1 MECKQYSKI
10 TVEIRTQLKTVKI
23 TSNIFA
29 VYLKPPQ
36 WNSVLISYLI
46 LQDGNWL
53 LPQWLFHKL
62 LKIFHHVGFQS
73 PMKTPRR
80 GCRPLQDTDVPDLF
94 FYLFLDPYLM
104 SGNLKGHLK
113 KRRSKNELEEEKL
126 ECINHNCSH
135 KFRQFWIKFGVWILI
150 YNTSNVIDR
159 SRPAL
164 TRI

>member
-1 MECKQYSKI
+1 MKCKPYSEI

>member
-1 MECKQYSKI
+1 MEK
-10 TVEIRTQLKTVKI
+10 
-23 TSNIFA
+23 
-29 VYLKPPQ
+29 YLKPPKL
-36 WNSVLISYLI
+36 NSLLISYLI

-53 LPQWLFHKL
+53 SPQWLFHKL
-62 LKIFHHVGFQS
+62 LKIFHHVDFQS
-73 PMKTPRR
+73 PMKIPRR

>member
-1 MECKQYSKI
+1 MKCKPYSEI

-135 KFRQFWIKFGVWILI
+135 EFRQFWIKFGVWILI

>member
-1 MECKQYSKI
+1 MNIHLVQNSVNAIFPSPKI
-10 TVEIRTQLKTVKI
+10 CIMWGPGVFCW
-23 TSNIFA
+23 SNRGWKK
-29 VYLKPPQ
+29 YLKQPPQ

-80 GCRPLQDTDVPDLF
+80 GCRPLQDTDVLDLF
-94 FYLFLDPYLM
+94 FYFFLDPYLM

-126 ECINHNCSH
+126 ECISWL
-135 KFRQFWIKFGVWILI
+135 F
-150 YNTSNVIDR
+150 S
-159 SRPAL
+159 
-164 TRI
+164 